1 MAITSFIPTIW
12 SEALAKSL
20 DKQYIGIANCTRE
33 YEGEIKEMGST
44 VNVCTLGDVTIGNYK
59 KNQNISA
66 PQELDGTVR
75 TLVIDQA
82 KYFNFQIDDV
92 DKAQA
97 VPHVMEEA
105 MRAAAEALANVADQ
119 CVYGQHMYAA
129 HNIQVLRGTVDNI
142 LDTILQA
149 RTKLYEN
156 NVAPG
161 TEVVLEVTPQIA
173 ELIFK
178 AKLNLSTD
186 NNELLETGCI
196 GSLAGFKVFVTNN
209 IIKTQDASNNTCH
222 NCYARTKRAIAFAEQ
237 ISEIEA
243 YRPENRF
250 ADAVKGLHLYGAKI
264 VYPDELVRLQISLG
278 DNPTVD
284 EM

>member
-20 DKQYIGIANCTRE
+20 DKQYIGIANSNRE

-44 VNVCTLGDVTIGNYK
+44 VNVCTLGNVTIGNYK
-59 KNQNISA
+59 RNQDIAA

-75 TLVIDQA
+75 SLVIDRA
-82 KYFNFQIDDV
+82 KYFNFQIDDA
-92 DKAQA
+92 DRAQA
-97 VPHVMEEA
+97 VPKVMEEA
-105 MRAAAEALANVADQ
+105 MRAAAAALASEADK
-119 CVYGQHMYAA
+119 CVYEQHMYAT
-129 HNIQVLRGTVDNI
+129 HSIMTQRGTVDNI
-142 LDTILQA
+142 LDMILQA

-209 IIKTQDASNNTCH
+209 IIKTHDANDNTCH

-237 ISEIEA
+237 LSEIEA

-264 VYPDELVRLQISLG
+264 IYPDEFYVFDVSL
-278 DNPTVD
+278 
-284 EM
+284 